1 MRNLEKVNNVVLK
14 GDMEEA
20 NYKPQMLTEYAQNP
34 FIEAL
39 PPIFSEDD
47 VLNRFMVTPRISE
60 QDKKSEANIRYH
72 VLKRVKNF
80 IQPLP
85 IHFEVERRL
94 STLIRRGYLARN
106 PIDKSFLERI
116 RLLHQLREDEEQS
129 HKYIDERLNHIRST
143 ADSLSIIGISG
154 IGKTTSIERLLL
166 MYPQVI
172 KHEVYEQQPF
182 NKTQIVWL
190 KIDCP
195 YDGSLSTL
203 CKSFFK
209 AIDDLLGT
217 RYLEKFGYLN
227 RVTSTML
234 LHMTSL
240 ASMYGIGV
248 LVIDEIQHL
257 LHAKNDQE
265 EMLNFFVT
273 LSNTVGIPTVLI
285 GTSKAQQLFKG
296 NFRQARRAA
305 SDGAIIWDRM
315 AKDSEEWVFFLETLW
330 ELQCLKTHS
339 ELTEDVKKTFYEE
352 CQGITSVAVNLF
364 ILTQERALF
373 DENNENEIITSKLLK
388 QTAKKDMKIIQP
400 MLNAIRN
407 NDFAAMYRYEDIMI
421 NLDELMINHK
431 RNIQYVGKVKAAMN
445 ERQNTL
451 AYKKQEK
458 IESLSV
464 EVAAIG
470 IFDSLS
476 SNEVLNATKKI
487 VEDAP
492 INTDENVLKAQL
504 IPNLIELNEKAKEK
518 KKQRDTS
525 NRILLLPD
533 LREQALKQKKHPY
546 DLLLRQGYIK
556 QPIIELTNLTNIM
569 EDKI

>member
-1 MRNLEKVNNVVLK
+1 MNSLEKMNNIVLK

-20 NYKPQMLTEYAQNP
+20 NYKLQHLTEYASNP

-47 VLNRFMVTPRISE
+47 VLERFMVTPRISE
-60 QDKKSEANIRYH
+60 QDKQSETNIRYH

-106 PIDKSFLERI
+106 PLDKSFLERI
-116 RLLHQLREDEEQS
+116 RALHHLREDEEQA

-154 IGKTTSIERLLL
+154 IGKTTAIERLLL

-172 KHEVYEQQPF
+172 KHQVYEDEPF

-203 CKSFFK
+203 CKRFFK

-315 AKDSEEWVFFLETLW
+315 DEHSEEWEFFLETLW
-330 ELQCLKTHS
+330 ELQCLKTRI
-339 ELTEDVKKTFYEE
+339 ELTEDVRKTFYEE

-364 ILTQERALF
+364 ILAQERALF
-373 DENNENEIITSKLLK
+373 DENNENEIITSKVLK

-407 NDFAAMYRYEDIMI
+407 NDFAAMYKYEDIMI
-421 NLDELMINHK
+421 NLDELMMNHK
-431 RNIQYVGKVKAAMN
+431 RNVQYEGKVKAAMK

-451 AYKKQEK
+451 EYKRLDL
-458 IESLSV
+458 IESLTLEIS
-464 EVAAIG
+464 AIG
-470 IFDSLS
+470 IFDNLTIEKIRKTVNKHVSQTPASIEESKIKSEIIAALIQMNS
-476 SNEVLNATKKI
+476 EV
-487 VEDAP
+487 
-492 INTDENVLKAQL
+492 INKPAVVSVN
-504 IPNLIELNEKAKEK
+504 
-518 KKQRDTS
+518 
-525 NRILLLPD
+525 LLPLLK
-533 LREQALKQKKHPY
+533 LREKSLKDKNHVYFALLKE
-546 DLLLRQGYIK
+546 GYIK
-556 QPIIELTNLTNIM
+556 NPQEEFLY
-569 EDKI
+569 

>member
-1 MRNLEKVNNVVLK
+1 MRNLEKINDLVLK
-14 GDMEEA
+14 GDFEEA
-20 NYKPQMLTEYAQNP
+20 VYKEQSLSEYGNNP

-47 VLNRFMVTPRISE
+47 VLERFMVTPRITE
-60 QDKKSEANIRYH
+60 QDKQSEMNIRYH
-72 VLKRVKNF
+72 VLKRIKNF

-106 PIDKSFLERI
+106 PLDKTFLERI
-116 RLLHQLREDEEQS
+116 RVLHQLREDEDEA
-129 HKYIDERLNHIRST
+129 HKYIDERLNYIRST

-154 IGKTTSIERLLL
+154 IGKTTAIERLLL

-172 KHEVYEQQPF
+172 KHEVYKEQPF
-182 NKTQIVWL
+182 NRTQVVWL

-240 ASMYGIGV
+240 ASMYGIGI

-257 LHAKNDQE
+257 LHSKNDQE

-305 SDGAIIWDRM
+305 SDGSIIWDRM
-315 AKDSEEWVFFLETLW
+315 AEHNEEWEFFLETLW
-330 ELQCLKTHS
+330 EFQCLKTRS
-339 ELTEDVKKTFYEE
+339 ELTAVIKKTFYEE

-364 ILTQERALF
+364 ILAQERALF
-373 DENNENEIITSKLLK
+373 DEANEDERITPRVIKK
-388 QTAKKDMKIIQP
+388 TAREDMKLIQP
-400 MLNAIRN
+400 MLNALRK
-407 NDFAAMYRYEDIMI
+407 NDLKAMYKYEDIMI

-431 RNIQYVGKVKAAMN
+431 KNTEFEGRIKEAMK
-445 ERQNTL
+445 ERKNTL
-451 AYKKQEK
+451 EYKRKEL

-464 EVAAIG
+464 EVTALG
-470 IFDSLS
+470 IFDALDRTAIRKLVTKIVDRNPIDVNHNTLKLEIVQLAIDTNQHEKQRMASRRNQIENILPLLVIKKEADS
-476 SNEVLNATKKI
+476 KKI
-487 VEDAP
+487 
-492 INTDENVLKAQL
+492 
-504 IPNLIELNEKAKEK
+504 
-518 KKQRDTS
+518 
-525 NRILLLPD
+525 
-533 LREQALKQKKHPY
+533 HPY
-546 DLLLRQGYIK
+546 
-556 QPIIELTNLTNIM
+556 ELFKSHIYLKNPLS
-569 EDKI
+569 EFYQ

>member
-1 MRNLEKVNNVVLK
+1 MRNLGKTNDMVVLK
-14 GDMEEA
+14 GDFEKGV
-20 NYKPQMLTEYAQNP
+20 YKEQLLSEYTNNP

-39 PPIFSEDD
+39 PPIFNEDD
-47 VLNRFMVTPRISE
+47 VLERFMVTPRISD
-60 QDKKSEANIRYH
+60 QDKLSETNIRYH

-106 PIDKSFLERI
+106 PLDRTFLERV
-116 RLLHQLREDEEQS
+116 RVLHELREEEETA
-129 HKYIDERLNHIRST
+129 HKYIDERLNYIRST

-154 IGKTTSIERLLL
+154 IGKTTAIERLLL

-172 KHEVYEQQPF
+172 KHEEYKGQPF
-182 NKTQIVWL
+182 NRTQIVWL

-209 AIDDLLGT
+209 AIDDLLET

-257 LHAKNDQE
+257 LHSKNDQE

-285 GTSKAQQLFKG
+285 GTSKAQKLFKG

-305 SDGAIIWDRM
+305 SEAVIWDRM
-315 AKDSEEWVFFLETLW
+315 AEDSEEWEFFLETLW
-330 ELQCLKTHS
+330 ELQCLKTQS
-339 ELTEDVKKTFYEE
+339 KLTEETKKAFYYE

-364 ILTQERALF
+364 ILAQERALF
-373 DENNENEIITSKLLK
+373 DEDNPNGIITPKVLK
-388 QTAKKDMKIIQP
+388 KTAKDDMQMIQP
-400 MLNAIRN
+400 MMTAIQKN
-407 NDFAAMYRYEDIMI
+407 NLAEMTKYEDIMI
-421 NLDELMINHK
+421 NLDEIMLNHK
-431 RNIQYVGKVKAAMN
+431 RNTEVTGRIQEAFR
-445 ERQNTL
+445 ERQNTIQ
-451 AYKKQEK
+451 YKRQDT
-458 IESLSV
+458 IETLSV
-464 EVAAIG
+464 EVAALG
-470 IFDSLS
+470 IFDSLKDNDIKKLVQKIVGENPLDIDFHQLKS
-476 SNEVLNATKKI
+476 DVIQQAIALNQQKKEQKDKPKVKNAEVLPLLTLRKRALDKKQHPH
-487 VEDAP
+487 EL
-492 INTDENVLKAQL
+492 LKA
-504 IPNLIELNEKAKEK
+504 N
-518 KKQRDTS
+518 
-525 NRILLLPD
+525 
-533 LREQALKQKKHPY
+533 
-546 DLLLRQGYIK
+546 GYIK
-556 QPIIELTNLTNIM
+556 NPLKEFY
-569 EDKI
+569 

>member
-1 MRNLEKVNNVVLK
+1 MRSLEKTNNLVLK
-14 GDMEEA
+14 GDFEEA
-20 NYKPQMLTEYAQNP
+20 NYKEQALSEYDDNP

-39 PPIFSEDD
+39 PPIFDEDD
-47 VLNRFMVTPRISE
+47 VLERFMVTPRITN
-60 QDKKSEANIRYH
+60 QDKQSETNIRYH

-106 PIDKSFLERI
+106 PLDKTFLERI
-116 RLLHQLREDEEQS
+116 RVLHQLREDEEEA
-129 HKYIDERLNHIRST
+129 HKYIDERLNYIRST

-154 IGKTTSIERLLL
+154 IGKTTAIERLLL

-172 KHEVYEQQPF
+172 KHETYKGQPF
-182 NKTQIVWL
+182 NRTQIVWL

-195 YDGSLSTL
+195 YDGSLSTM
-203 CKSFFK
+203 CKGFFK

-217 RYLEKFGYLN
+217 RYLEKYGYLN

-257 LHAKNDQE
+257 LHSKNDQE

-315 AKDSEEWVFFLETLW
+315 AEDSEEWEFFLETLW
-330 ELQCLKTHS
+330 ELQCLKTFS
-339 ELTEDVKKTFYEE
+339 ELTGEIKKTFYEE

-364 ILTQERALF
+364 ILAQERALF
-373 DENNENEIITSKLLK
+373 DESNENEIITSRVLK
-388 QTAKKDMKIIQP
+388 KTAKEDMKIIQP
-400 MLNAIRN
+400 MLNAIRKN
-407 NDFAAMYRYEDIMI
+407 NLKAMYKYEDIMI
-421 NLDELMINHK
+421 NLDDLMIHHK
-431 RNIQYVGKVKAAMN
+431 KNTEYDGKIKEAMK

-451 AYKKQEK
+451 QYKRQNR

-464 EVAAIG
+464 EIAAFG
-470 IFDSLS
+470 AFDTLDA
-476 SNEVLNATKKI
+476 NNIRKLVTRVVEERPIDADYNALKLEVLQRAM
-487 VEDAP
+487 D
-492 INTDENVLKAQL
+492 
-504 IPNLIELNEKAKEK
+504 LNQRL
-518 KKQRDTS
+518 KKQKATIKVNKRE
-525 NRILLLPD
+525 LLP
-533 LREQALKQKKHPY
+533 LLVISNKALENKKHPY
-546 DLLLRQGYIK
+546 ELLTKNKFIK
-556 QPIIELTNLTNIM
+556 QPLREFY
-569 EDKI
+569 

>member
-1 MRNLEKVNNVVLK
+1 MRNLEKTNNVVLK
-14 GDMEEA
+14 GEYEEA
-20 NYKPQMLTEYAQNP
+20 IYKPQFLAEYENNP

-39 PPIFSEDD
+39 PPIFSIDD
-47 VLNRFMVTPRISE
+47 VLDRFTLTPRISN
-60 QDKKSEANIRYH
+60 QDKQSEANIRYH

-85 IHFEVERRL
+85 IHLEVERRL

-106 PIDKSFLERI
+106 PLDKTFFERI
-116 RLLHQLREDEEQS
+116 RVLHELREDEEQA
-129 HKYIDERLNHIRST
+129 HKYIDERLNYIRST

-154 IGKTTSIERLLL
+154 IGKTTAIERLLL

-172 KHEVYEQQPF
+172 KHEVYKDKPF
-182 NKTQIVWL
+182 NRTQIVWL

-315 AKDSEEWVFFLETLW
+315 DEDSEEWVFFLETLW
-330 ELQCLKTHS
+330 RLQCLKTRS
-339 ELTEDVKKTFYEE
+339 ELTEEVKKTFYEE

-364 ILTQERALF
+364 ILAQERVLF
-373 DENNENEIITSKLLK
+373 DEENEEEKLTSKVIK
-388 QTAKKDMKIIQP
+388 KTAKEDMKIIQP
-400 MLNAIRN
+400 MLKAIRN
-407 NDFAAMYRYEDIMI
+407 NDFAAMYKYEDIMI
-421 NLDELMINHK
+421 NLDELMQNHK
-431 RNIQYVGKVKAAMN
+431 QNTAYEGRVKAAMK

-451 AYKKQEK
+451 EYKRQEM
-458 IESLSV
+458 IESLSI
-464 EVAAIG
+464 EIASIG
-470 IFDSLS
+470 IFERVSVKVLRSLVERVVDNHSIDSDYNSLKLLIIQKAMD
-476 SNEVLNATKKI
+476 LNNKNKES
-487 VEDAP
+487 VQGS
-492 INTDENVLKAQL
+492 KQ
-504 IPNLIELNEKAKEK
+504 NLANFSLLNLHEKALKSKQQPYEHF
-518 KKQRDTS
+518 KKQ
-525 NRILLLPD
+525 
-533 LREQALKQKKHPY
+533 
-546 DLLLRQGYIK
+546 GFIK
-556 QPIIELTNLTNIM
+556 NVVDEFY
-569 EDKI
+569 

>member
-1 MRNLEKVNNVVLK
+1 MSNLEKMNNVVLK
-14 GDMEEA
+14 GDVEEA

-34 FIEAL
+34 FIEVL

-47 VLNRFMVTPRISE
+47 VLDRFMVTPRISE
-60 QDKKSEANIRYH
+60 QDKQSETNIRYH

-106 PIDKSFLERI
+106 PLDKSFFERI
-116 RLLHQLREDEEQS
+116 RVLHQLREDEEQA

-154 IGKTTSIERLLL
+154 IGKTTAIERLLL

-217 RYLEKFGYLN
+217 RYLDKFGYLN

-315 AKDSEEWVFFLETLW
+315 TEDSEEWAFFLETLW
-330 ELQCLKTHS
+330 ELQCLKTRS

-364 ILTQERALF
+364 ILAQERVLF
-373 DENNENEIITSKLLK
+373 DEGNRDEIITSKVLK
-388 QTAKKDMKIIQP
+388 QTANRDMKIIQP

-407 NDFAAMYRYEDIMI
+407 NDFAAMYKYEDIMI
-421 NLDELMINHK
+421 NLDELMMNHK
-431 RNIQYVGKVKAAMN
+431 RDTQYEGKVKAAMK

-451 AYKKQEK
+451 AYKQQEM
-458 IESLSV
+458 IESLSM

-476 SNEVLNATKKI
+476 SNEILKATEKI
-487 VEDAP
+487 VKTAT
-492 INTDENVLKAQL
+492 INMNESTLKVQL
-504 IPNLIELNEKAKEK
+504 ISFLIEMNDKKKEK
-518 KKQRDTS
+518 KICISTNK
-525 NRILLLPD
+525 ILPLLD
-533 LREQALKQKKHPY
+533 LRNQAIKRNNHPY
-546 DLLLRQGYIK
+546 DLLIKNKYIK
-556 QPIIELTNLTNIM
+556 QAMGELF
-569 EDKI
+569 

>member
-1 MRNLEKVNNVVLK
+1 MSNLEKTTNLVLK
-14 GDMEEA
+14 GDFEEA
-20 NYKPQMLTEYAQNP
+20 EYKEQALSEYSNNP
-34 FIEAL
+34 FVEAL
-39 PPIFSEDD
+39 PPIFDEDD
-47 VLNRFMVTPRISE
+47 VLERFMVTPRITA
-60 QDKKSEANIRYH
+60 QDKQSARNIRYH
-72 VLKRVKNF
+72 VLKRIKNF

-94 STLIRRGYLARN
+94 STLIRRGYLGRN
-106 PIDKSFLERI
+106 PLDKSFLERL
-116 RLLHQLREDEEQS
+116 RVLHQLREDEEEA
-129 HKYIDERLNHIRST
+129 HKYIDDRLNYIRST

-154 IGKTTSIERLLL
+154 IGKTTAIERLLL

-172 KHEVYEQQPF
+172 KHDIYKGEPF
-182 NKTQIVWL
+182 NRTQIVWL

-257 LHAKNDQE
+257 LNSKNDQE

-305 SDGAIIWDRM
+305 SDGSIIWDRM
-315 AKDSEEWVFFLETLW
+315 AENSEEWEFFLETLW
-330 ELQCLKTHS
+330 ELQCLRVHS
-339 ELTEDVKKTFYEE
+339 ELTEEVKNIFYGE

-364 ILTQERALF
+364 ILAQERALF
-373 DENNENEIITSKLLK
+373 DETNEDEKITPRVLK
-388 QTAKKDMKIIQP
+388 KTAKEDMKIIQP
-400 MLNAIRN
+400 MLNAIRK
-407 NDFAAMYRYEDIMI
+407 NDLRAMYKYEDIMI
-421 NLDELMINHK
+421 NLDELMQNHK
-431 RNIQYVGKVKAAMN
+431 QNTEYEGRIKAAMK

-451 AYKKQEK
+451 EYKRQEM

-464 EVAAIG
+464 EVTAIG
-470 IFDSLS
+470 IFEALS
-476 SNEVLNATKKI
+476 SREIRKVVEKI
-487 VEDAP
+487 VKGSAIDVDY
-492 INTDENVLKAQL
+492 NGLKLQV
-504 IPNLIELNEKAKEK
+504 IHELMALNQKAKERK
-518 KKQRDTS
+518 EKLAPST
-525 NRILLLPD
+525 NLLPLLE
-533 LREQALKQKKHPY
+533 LRERALKQKKHSY
-546 DLLLRQGYIK
+546 ELLLAQGYIK
-556 QPIIELTNLTNIM
+556 NTLHEFY
-569 EDKI
+569 

>member
-1 MRNLEKVNNVVLK
+1 MRNLGKTNDMVVLK
-14 GDMEEA
+14 GDFEKGV
-20 NYKPQMLTEYAQNP
+20 YKEQLLSEYTNNP

-39 PPIFSEDD
+39 PPIFNEDD
-47 VLNRFMVTPRISE
+47 VLERFMVTPRISD
-60 QDKKSEANIRYH
+60 QDKLSETNIRYH

-106 PIDKSFLERI
+106 PLDRTFLERV
-116 RLLHQLREDEEQS
+116 RVLHELREEEETA
-129 HKYIDERLNHIRST
+129 HKYIDERLNYIRST

-154 IGKTTSIERLLL
+154 IGKTTAIERLLL

-172 KHEVYEQQPF
+172 KHEEYKGQPF
-182 NKTQIVWL
+182 NRTQIVWL

-209 AIDDLLGT
+209 AIDDLLET

-257 LHAKNDQE
+257 LHSKNDQE

-285 GTSKAQQLFKG
+285 GTSKAQKLFKG

-305 SDGAIIWDRM
+305 SEAVIWDRM
-315 AKDSEEWVFFLETLW
+315 AEDSEEWEFFLETLW
-330 ELQCLKTHS
+330 ELQCLKTQSKH
-339 ELTEDVKKTFYEE
+339 TEETKKAFYYE

-364 ILTQERALF
+364 ILAQERALF
-373 DENNENEIITSKLLK
+373 DEDNPNEIITPKVLK
-388 QTAKKDMKIIQP
+388 KTAKDDMQMIQP
-400 MLNAIRN
+400 MMTAIQKN
-407 NDFAAMYRYEDIMI
+407 NLAEMTKYEDIMI
-421 NLDELMINHK
+421 NLDEIMLNHK
-431 RNIQYVGKVKAAMN
+431 RNTEVTGRIQEAFR
-445 ERQNTL
+445 ERQNTIQ
-451 AYKKQEK
+451 YKRQDT
-458 IESLSV
+458 IETLSV
-464 EVAAIG
+464 EVAALG
-470 IFDSLS
+470 IFDSLKDNDIKKLVQKIVGENPLDIDFHQLKS
-476 SNEVLNATKKI
+476 DVIQQEIALNQQKKEQKDKPKVKNAEVLPLLTLRKRALDKKQHPH
-487 VEDAP
+487 EL
-492 INTDENVLKAQL
+492 LKA
-504 IPNLIELNEKAKEK
+504 N
-518 KKQRDTS
+518 
-525 NRILLLPD
+525 
-533 LREQALKQKKHPY
+533 
-546 DLLLRQGYIK
+546 GYIK
-556 QPIIELTNLTNIM
+556 NPLKEFY
-569 EDKI
+569 

>member
-1 MRNLEKVNNVVLK
+1 MRNLEKINNLVLK
-14 GDMEEA
+14 GDFEEA
-20 NYKPQMLTEYAQNP
+20 NYKEQALYEYSNNP
-34 FIEAL
+34 FTEAL
-39 PPIFSEDD
+39 PPIFSEDE
-47 VLNRFMVTPRISE
+47 VLDRFKVTPRITE
-60 QDKKSEANIRYH
+60 QDKQSETNIRYH
-72 VLKRVKNF
+72 VLKRIKNF

-106 PIDKSFLERI
+106 PLDKSFLERI
-116 RLLHQLREDEEQS
+116 RVLHQLREDEQEA
-129 HKYIDERLNHIRST
+129 HKYIDERLNYIRST

-154 IGKTTSIERLLL
+154 IGKTTAIERLLL

-172 KHEVYEQQPF
+172 KHELYKGQPF
-182 NKTQIVWL
+182 NRTQIVWL

-257 LHAKNDQE
+257 LNSKNDQE

-285 GTSKAQQLFKG
+285 GTSKAQQLFRG

-305 SDGAIIWDRM
+305 SDGSIIWDRM
-315 AKDSEEWVFFLETLW
+315 AEDSEEWEFFLETLW
-330 ELQCLKTHS
+330 EFQCLKTHS
-339 ELTEDVKKTFYEE
+339 ELTVDVKKTFYEE

-364 ILTQERALF
+364 ILAQERTLF
-373 DENNENEIITSKLLK
+373 DEANEEEKL
-388 QTAKKDMKIIQP
+388 TARVIKKTASEDMKIIQP
-400 MLNAIRN
+400 MLNALRK
-407 NDFAAMYRYEDIMI
+407 NDLKAMYKYEDIMI
-421 NLDELMINHK
+421 NLDELMVNHK
-431 RNIQYVGKVKAAMN
+431 KNTEYEGRIKEAMKERKSTLQYK
-445 ERQNTL
+445 RQDT
-451 AYKKQEK
+451 
-458 IESLSV
+458 IENLSV
-464 EVAAIG
+464 DVTSIG
-470 IFDSLS
+470 IFDALS
-476 SNEVLNATKKI
+476 SQEIHKRVEKI
-487 VEDAP
+487 VEESVID
-492 INTDENVLKAQL
+492 TDYNLLKSQAIKEL
-504 IPNLIELNEKAKEK
+504 MELNQKAKERK
-518 KKQRDTS
+518 EKPVPSTK
-525 NRILLLPD
+525 ILPLLEI
-533 LREQALKQKKHPY
+533 RSRALKQKKHSY
-546 DLLLRQGYIK
+546 ELLLSEGYIK
-556 QPIIELTNLTNIM
+556 NTLQEFF
-569 EDKI
+569 

>member
-1 MRNLEKVNNVVLK
+1 MVVLK
-14 GDMEEA
+14 GDFEKA
-20 NYKPQMLTEYAQNP
+20 VYKEQFLNEYTNNP

-39 PPIFSEDD
+39 PPIFNEDD
-47 VLNRFMVTPRISE
+47 VLERFMVTPRISE
-60 QDKKSEANIRYH
+60 QDKLSETNIRYH
-72 VLKRVKNF
+72 VLKRVRNF

-106 PIDKSFLERI
+106 PLDRTFLERV
-116 RLLHQLREDEEQS
+116 RVLHELREEEETA
-129 HKYIDERLNHIRST
+129 HKYIDERLNYIRST

-154 IGKTTSIERLLL
+154 IGKTTAIERLLL

-172 KHEVYEQQPF
+172 KHEEYKGQPF
-182 NKTQIVWL
+182 NRTQIVWL

-217 RYLEKFGYLN
+217 RYLEKYGYLN

-257 LHAKNDQE
+257 LHSKNEQE

-285 GTSKAQQLFKG
+285 GTSKAQKLFKG

-315 AKDSEEWVFFLETLW
+315 DENSEEWEFFLETLW

-339 ELTEDVKKTFYEE
+339 ELTEETKKAFYYE
-352 CQGITSVAVNLF
+352 CQGITAVAVNLF
-364 ILTQERALF
+364 ILAQERVLF
-373 DENNENEIITSKLLK
+373 DEDNPAEIITPQVLK
-388 QTAKKDMKIIQP
+388 KTAREDMQTIQP
-400 MLNAIRN
+400 MMTAIRTN
-407 NDFAAMYRYEDIMI
+407 NFADMMKYEDIMI
-421 NLDELMINHK
+421 NLDEVMLNHK
-431 RNIQYVGKVKAAMN
+431 RNTEMTGRIQEAFK
-445 ERQNTL
+445 ERQNTIE
-451 AYKKQEK
+451 YKRQDM
-458 IESLSV
+458 IGNLSV
-464 EVAAIG
+464 EVAALG
-470 IFDSLS
+470 IFDSLKE
-476 SNEVLNATKKI
+476 NDIKKLAQNI
-487 VEDAP
+487 VEGNPLDTEFNQLKSDVIQQAIALNQQRKEQKSKP
-492 INTDENVLKAQL
+492 KPQNTDVLPLLALRKKALEKKQHPYELLKA
-504 IPNLIELNEKAKEK
+504 
-518 KKQRDTS
+518 S
-525 NRILLLPD
+525 
-533 LREQALKQKKHPY
+533 
-546 DLLLRQGYIK
+546 GYIK
-556 QPIIELTNLTNIM
+556 NPLE
-569 EDKI
+569 EFY

>member
-1 MRNLEKVNNVVLK
+1 MRSLEKTNNLVLK
-14 GDMEEA
+14 GDFEEA
-20 NYKPQMLTEYAQNP
+20 NYKAQVLSEYDNNP

-39 PPIFSEDD
+39 PPIFDEDD
-47 VLNRFMVTPRISE
+47 VLERFMVTPRITE
-60 QDKKSEANIRYH
+60 QDKQSETNIRYH

-106 PIDKSFLERI
+106 PLDKTFLERI
-116 RLLHQLREDEEQS
+116 RVLHQLREDEEEA
-129 HKYIDERLNHIRST
+129 HKYIDERLNYIRST

-154 IGKTTSIERLLL
+154 IGKTTAIERLLL

-172 KHEVYEQQPF
+172 KHEAYKGQAF
-182 NKTQIVWL
+182 NRTQIVWL

-195 YDGSLSTL
+195 YDGSLSTM
-203 CKSFFK
+203 CKGFFK

-217 RYLEKFGYLN
+217 RYLEKYGYLN

-257 LHAKNDQE
+257 LHSKNDQE

-315 AKDSEEWVFFLETLW
+315 AEDSEEWEFFLETLW
-330 ELQCLKTHS
+330 ELQCLKTRS
-339 ELTEDVKKTFYEE
+339 ELTKEIKQVFYEE

-364 ILTQERALF
+364 ILAQERALF
-373 DENNENEIITSKLLK
+373 DEVNEDEVITSRVLRK
-388 QTAKKDMKIIQP
+388 TAKEDMKIIQP
-400 MLNAIRN
+400 MLKAIRK
-407 NDFAAMYRYEDIMI
+407 NDLKAMYKYEDIMI
-421 NLDELMINHK
+421 NLDDLMINHK
-431 RNIQYVGKVKAAMN
+431 QNTEYEGKIKAAMK

-451 AYKKQEK
+451 QYKRQDT

-464 EVAAIG
+464 EVASLG
-470 IFDSLS
+470 IFDALNVTDIRKLITKVVENKPIDSDYNTLKLES
-476 SNEVLNATKKI
+476 IQQVMVLNETKKEQKSKKSI
-487 VEDAP
+487 R
-492 INTDENVLKAQL
+492 NVK
-504 IPNLIELNEKAKEK
+504 
-518 KKQRDTS
+518 
-525 NRILLLPD
+525 LLP
-533 LREQALKQKKHPY
+533 LLKSREQAVQKKKHAY
-546 DLLLRQGYIK
+546 ELLKVNGYVK
-556 QPIIELTNLTNIM
+556 NPLE
-569 EDKI
+569 EFY

>member
-1 MRNLEKVNNVVLK
+1 MEKTNNLVLK
-14 GDMEEA
+14 GDFEEA
-20 NYKPQMLTEYAQNP
+20 NYKEQALSEYDNNP
-34 FIEAL
+34 FIKAL
-39 PPIFSEDD
+39 PPIFDEDD
-47 VLNRFMVTPRISE
+47 VLERFMVTPRITE
-60 QDKKSEANIRYH
+60 QDKLSETNIRYH

-106 PIDKSFLERI
+106 PLDKTFLERI
-116 RLLHQLREDEEQS
+116 RVLHQLREDEEEA
-129 HKYIDERLNHIRST
+129 HKYIDERLNYICST

-154 IGKTTSIERLLL
+154 IGKTTAIERLLL

-172 KHEVYEQQPF
+172 KHETYKGQPF
-182 NKTQIVWL
+182 NRTQIVWL

-195 YDGSLSTL
+195 YDGSLSTM
-203 CKSFFK
+203 CKGFFK

-217 RYLEKFGYLN
+217 RYLEKYGYLN

-257 LHAKNDQE
+257 LHSKNDQE

-285 GTSKAQQLFKG
+285 GTSKSQQLFKG

-305 SDGAIIWDRM
+305 SEGAIIWDRM
-315 AKDSEEWVFFLETLW
+315 VEDSEEWEFFLETLW
-330 ELQCLKTHS
+330 ELQCLKTSS
-339 ELTEDVKKTFYEE
+339 ELTEEIKKTFYEE

-364 ILTQERALF
+364 ILAQERALF
-373 DENNENEIITSKLLK
+373 DESNEDETITSRVLK
-388 QTAKKDMKIIQP
+388 KTAKEDMKIIQP
-400 MLNAIRN
+400 MLNAIRK
-407 NDFAAMYRYEDIMI
+407 NDLKAMYKYEDIMI
-421 NLDELMINHK
+421 NLDELMVNHK
-431 RNIQYVGKVKAAMN
+431 QNTEYEGKIKEAMK

-451 AYKKQEK
+451 QYKRQDT

-464 EVAAIG
+464 EVASLG
-470 IFDSLS
+470 IFDA
-476 SNEVLNATKKI
+476 LNATDIKKLVTKI
-487 VEDAP
+487 IENSPIDVEYNILKFEAVQEAMDRQKKL
-492 INTDENVLKAQL
+492 TKGLKNVNKIELL
-504 IPNLIELNEKAKEK
+504 PLIELRRKAIQSNE
-518 KKQRDTS
+518 
-525 NRILLLPD
+525 
-533 LREQALKQKKHPY
+533 HPY
-546 DLLLRQGYIK
+546 NFLKSKGFIK
-556 QPIIELTNLTNIM
+556 QVLQEFF
-569 EDKI
+569 

>member
-1 MRNLEKVNNVVLK
+1 MRSLEKTNNLVLK
-14 GDMEEA
+14 GDFEEA
-20 NYKPQMLTEYAQNP
+20 NYKAQVLSEYDNNP

-39 PPIFSEDD
+39 PPIFDEDD
-47 VLNRFMVTPRISE
+47 VLERFMVTPRITE
-60 QDKKSEANIRYH
+60 QDKQSETNIRYH

-106 PIDKSFLERI
+106 PLDKTFLERI
-116 RLLHQLREDEEQS
+116 RVLHQLREDEEEA
-129 HKYIDERLNHIRST
+129 HKYIDERLNYIRST

-154 IGKTTSIERLLL
+154 IGKTTAIERLLL

-172 KHEVYEQQPF
+172 KHEAYKGEPF
-182 NKTQIVWL
+182 NRTQIVWL

-195 YDGSLSTL
+195 YDGSLSTM
-203 CKSFFK
+203 CKGFFK

-217 RYLEKFGYLN
+217 RYLEKYGYLN

-257 LHAKNDQE
+257 LHSKNDQE

-315 AKDSEEWVFFLETLW
+315 AEDSEELEFFLETLW
-330 ELQCLKTHS
+330 ELQCLKTRS
-339 ELTEDVKKTFYEE
+339 ELTGEIKKTFYEE

-364 ILTQERALF
+364 ILAQERALF
-373 DENNENEIITSKLLK
+373 DESNEDETISSRVLK
-388 QTAKKDMKIIQP
+388 KTAKEDMKIIQP
-400 MLNAIRN
+400 MLNAIRK
-407 NDFAAMYRYEDIMI
+407 NDLKAMYKYEDIMI

-431 RNIQYVGKVKAAMN
+431 QNTEYEGKIKAAMK

-451 AYKKQEK
+451 QYKRQDT

-464 EVAAIG
+464 EFASLG
-470 IFDSLS
+470 IFDALDANDIRKLITKVVENKPIDSDYNTLKLES
-476 SNEVLNATKKI
+476 IQQVL
-487 VEDAP
+487 V
-492 INTDENVLKAQL
+492 
-504 IPNLIELNEKAKEK
+504 LNEKKKEQK
-518 KKQRDTS
+518 SKNSIK
-525 NRILLLPD
+525 NVNLLP
-533 LREQALKQKKHPY
+533 LLKSREQALLKKKHSY
-546 DLLLRQGYIK
+546 ELLKVNGYVK
-556 QPIIELTNLTNIM
+556 NPLE
-569 EDKI
+569 EFY

>member
-1 MRNLEKVNNVVLK
+1 MSSLEKMTNVVLK
-14 GDMEEA
+14 GNFEEA
-20 NYKPQMLTEYAQNP
+20 EYKEQMLSEYSRNP

-39 PPIFSEDD
+39 PPIFDEDD
-47 VLNRFMVTPRISE
+47 VLERFMVTPRITN
-60 QDKKSEANIRYH
+60 QDKQSATNIRYH
-72 VLKRVKNF
+72 VLKRIKNF

-106 PIDKSFLERI
+106 PLDKTFLERI
-116 RLLHQLREDEEQS
+116 RVLHQLREDEEDA
-129 HKYIDERLNHIRST
+129 HKYIDERLNYIRST

-154 IGKTTSIERLLL
+154 IGKTTAIERLLL

-172 KHEVYEQQPF
+172 KHEQYEGEPF
-182 NKTQIVWL
+182 NRTQIVWL

-273 LSNTVGIPTVLI
+273 LSNTVGVPTVLI

-305 SDGAIIWDRM
+305 SDGSIIWDRM
-315 AKDSEEWVFFLETLW
+315 DENSEEWDFFLETLW

-339 ELTEDVKKTFYEE
+339 ELTEDVRKTFYDE

-364 ILTQERALF
+364 ILAQERALY
-373 DENNENEIITSKLLK
+373 DEANEDEQLTPRVLK
-388 QTAKKDMKIIQP
+388 KTAKNDMKIIQP
-400 MLNAIRN
+400 MLNAIRK
-407 NDFAAMYRYEDIMI
+407 NDLRAMYKYEDIMI
-421 NLDELMINHK
+421 NLDELMQNHK
-431 RNIQYVGKVKAAMN
+431 QSTEYEGRIKEAMK
-445 ERQNTL
+445 ERKNTL
-451 AYKKQEK
+451 TYKRQEL
-458 IESLSV
+458 IESLGE

-470 IFDSLS
+470 IFDALTS
-476 SNEVLNATKKI
+476 SEIIKVTKQI
-487 VEDAP
+487 VENMP
-492 INTDENVLKAQL
+492 IETDYNVLKAQL
-504 IPNLIELNEKAKEK
+504 IPQLIELNQKAKEK
-518 KKQRDTS
+518 KQRIVTS
-525 NRILLLPD
+525 NKVLPLLD
-533 LREQALKQKKHPY
+533 ARERALKQKKHPY
-546 DLLLRQGYIK
+546 EVLIKDNYIK
-556 QPIIELTNLTNIM
+556 NPVKEFY
-569 EDKI
+569 

>member
-1 MRNLEKVNNVVLK
+1 MKSLEKTNNLVLK
-14 GDMEEA
+14 GDFEEA
-20 NYKPQMLTEYAQNP
+20 NYKEQVLSEYDNNP

-39 PPIFSEDD
+39 PPIFDEDD
-47 VLNRFMVTPRISE
+47 VLERFMVTPRITE
-60 QDKKSEANIRYH
+60 QDKQSETNIRYH

-106 PIDKSFLERI
+106 PLDKTFLERI
-116 RLLHQLREDEEQS
+116 RVLHQLREDEEEA
-129 HKYIDERLNHIRST
+129 HKYIDERLNYIRST

-154 IGKTTSIERLLL
+154 IGKTTAIERLLL

-172 KHEVYEQQPF
+172 KHEAYKIQPF
-182 NKTQIVWL
+182 NRTQIVWL

-195 YDGSLSTL
+195 YDGSLSTM
-203 CKSFFK
+203 CKGFFK

-217 RYLEKFGYLN
+217 RYLEKYGYLN

-257 LHAKNDQE
+257 LHSKNDQE

-315 AKDSEEWVFFLETLW
+315 AEDSEEWEFFLETLW
-330 ELQCLKTHS
+330 ELQCLKTRS
-339 ELTEDVKKTFYEE
+339 ELTGEIKKTFYEE

-364 ILTQERALF
+364 ILAQERALF
-373 DENNENEIITSKLLK
+373 DESNEGETITSRVLK
-388 QTAKKDMKIIQP
+388 KTAKEDMKIIQP
-400 MLNAIRN
+400 MLNAIRK
-407 NDFAAMYRYEDIMI
+407 NDLKAMYKYEDIMI

-431 RNIQYVGKVKAAMN
+431 QNTEYEGEIKAAMK

-451 AYKKQEK
+451 QYKRQDM

-464 EVAAIG
+464 EVASLG
-470 IFDSLS
+470 IFDALS
-476 SNEVLNATKKI
+476 ANDIRKLITKI
-487 VEDAP
+487 VENKP
-492 INTDENVLKAQL
+492 IDSDYNTLKLESIQQVLV
-504 IPNLIELNEKAKEK
+504 LNEKKKEQK
-518 KKQRDTS
+518 FKNGIRNVK
-525 NRILLLPD
+525 LLP
-533 LREQALKQKKHPY
+533 LLKSREQAIQKKKHSY
-546 DLLLRQGYIK
+546 ELLEANGYMK
-556 QPIIELTNLTNIM
+556 NPLE
-569 EDKI
+569 EFY

>member
-1 MRNLEKVNNVVLK
+1 MRNLEKMNNVVLK
-14 GDMEEA
+14 GDVEEA
-20 NYKPQMLTEYAQNP
+20 NYKPQQLTEYAQNP

-47 VLNRFMVTPRISE
+47 VLERFMVTPRISE
-60 QDKKSEANIRYH
+60 QDKQSETNIRYH
-72 VLKRVKNF
+72 VLKRIKNF

-106 PIDKSFLERI
+106 PLDKSFLERI
-116 RLLHQLREDEEQS
+116 RALHHLREDEEQA
-129 HKYIDERLNHIRST
+129 HKCIDERLNHIRST

-154 IGKTTSIERLLL
+154 IGKTTAIERLLL

-172 KHEVYEQQPF
+172 KHQVYEEQPF

-315 AKDSEEWVFFLETLW
+315 DEQSEEWEFFLETLW
-330 ELQCLKTHS
+330 ELQCLKTRS
-339 ELTEDVKKTFYEE
+339 PLTEDVKKTFYEE
-352 CQGITSVAVNLF
+352 CQGITSVVVNLF
-364 ILTQERALF
+364 ILAQERALF
-373 DENNENEIITSKLLK
+373 DESNEDEVITSKVLK

-407 NDFAAMYRYEDIMI
+407 NDFAAMYKYEDIMI
-421 NLDELMINHK
+421 NLDELMMNHK
-431 RNIQYVGKVKAAMN
+431 RNTQYEGKVKAAMK

-451 AYKKQEK
+451 VYRQQEM
-458 IESLSV
+458 IESLSM

-470 IFDSLS
+470 IFESLS
-476 SNEVLNATKKI
+476 SNEIIIATQKI
-487 VEDAP
+487 VEQFPSD
-492 INTDENVLKAQL
+492 TDSNSIKSKL
-504 IPNLIELNEKAKEK
+504 IPYLIKVNDQKKEK
-518 KKQRDTS
+518 RELKGNS
-525 NRILLLPD
+525 LLTLPLLD
-533 LREQALKQKKHPY
+533 LRNQALKQNKHPY
-546 DLLLRQGYIK
+546 ELLRENGYV
-556 QPIIELTNLTNIM
+556 
-569 EDKI
+569 KIFM

>member
-1 MRNLEKVNNVVLK
+1 MSSMEKMTNGVLK
-14 GDMEEA
+14 GNFEEA
-20 NYKPQMLTEYAQNP
+20 AYKEQKLSEYSENP

-39 PPIFSEDD
+39 PPILSEDD
-47 VLNRFMVTPRISE
+47 VMDRFVVTPRITN
-60 QDKKSEANIRYH
+60 QDKQSETNIRYH
-72 VLKRVKNF
+72 VLKRIKNF

-106 PIDKSFLERI
+106 PLDKTFLERI
-116 RLLHQLREDEEQS
+116 RVLHQLREDEEEAY
-129 HKYIDERLNHIRST
+129 KYIDERLNYIRST

-154 IGKTTSIERLLL
+154 IGKTTAIERLLL

-172 KHEVYEQQPF
+172 KHEKYEEQPF
-182 NKTQIVWL
+182 NRTQIVWL

-305 SDGAIIWDRM
+305 SEGSIIWDRM
-315 AKDSEEWVFFLETLW
+315 GEDSEEWEFFLETLW
-330 ELQCLKTHS
+330 ELQCLKTYS
-339 ELTEDVKKTFYEE
+339 ELTEDVKKTFYSE

-364 ILTQERALF
+364 ILAQERALY
-373 DENNENEIITSKLLK
+373 DESNEAERLTSSVLK
-388 QTAKKDMKIIQP
+388 KTAKEDMKIIQP
-400 MLNAIRN
+400 MLSAIRK
-407 NDFAAMYRYEDIMI
+407 NDFRAMYKYEDIMI
-421 NLDELMINHK
+421 NLDELMQSHK
-431 RNIQYVGKVKAAMN
+431 QSTEYEGRIKEAMK
-445 ERQNTL
+445 ERKNTL
-451 AYKKQEK
+451 AYKRQDL
-458 IESLSV
+458 IEGLSG

-470 IFDSLS
+470 IFDVLT
-476 SNEVLNATKKI
+476 SNEIIKVTKQI
-487 VEDAP
+487 VENMP
-492 INTDENVLKAQL
+492 IETDYNMLKAQL
-504 IPNLIELNEKAKEK
+504 IPQLIELNQKAKEK
-518 KKQRDTS
+518 KQHIVISDKVLP
-525 NRILLLPD
+525 LLD
-533 LREQALKQKKHPY
+533 ARERALKQKKHPY
-546 DLLLRQGYIK
+546 EVLIKDNYIK
-556 QPIIELTNLTNIM
+556 NPVE
-569 EDKI
+569 EFY

>member
-1 MRNLEKVNNVVLK
+1 MRSLEKTNNLVLK
-14 GDMEEA
+14 GDFEKATYREQA
-20 NYKPQMLTEYAQNP
+20 LSEYSNNP

-39 PPIFSEDD
+39 PCIFDEDN
-47 VLNRFMVTPRISE
+47 VLERFMVTPRITQQEKQSE
-60 QDKKSEANIRYH
+60 TNIRYH

-106 PIDKSFLERI
+106 PLEKTFFERI
-116 RLLHQLREDEEQS
+116 RVLHQLREDEEEA
-129 HKYIDERLNHIRST
+129 HKYIDERLNYIRST

-154 IGKTTSIERLLL
+154 IGKTTAIERLLL

-172 KHEVYEQQPF
+172 KHETYKGQPF
-182 NKTQIVWL
+182 NRTQIVWL

-217 RYLEKFGYLN
+217 RYLEKYGYLN
-227 RVTSTML
+227 RITSTML

-257 LHAKNDQE
+257 LHSKNDQE

-315 AKDSEEWVFFLETLW
+315 AEDSEEWDFFLETLW
-330 ELQCLKTHS
+330 ELQCLKTRS

-364 ILTQERALF
+364 ILAQERALF
-373 DENNENEIITSKLLK
+373 DESNEEERITPHVLK
-388 QTAKKDMKIIQP
+388 KTAKEDMKIIQP
-400 MLNAIRN
+400 MLNAIRK
-407 NDFAAMYRYEDIMI
+407 NDLKAMYKYEDIMI
-421 NLDELMINHK
+421 NLDDLMINHK
-431 RNIQYVGKVKAAMN
+431 QNTEYEGKIKKAMK

-451 AYKKQEK
+451 GYKRQDT
-458 IESLSV
+458 IENLTV
-464 EVAAIG
+464 EVASLG
-470 IFDSLS
+470 IFDNLELS
-476 SNEVLNATKKI
+476 DIKRIIIKI
-487 VEDAP
+487 VENNP
-492 INTDENVLKAQL
+492 IDTDLNVLKTDSIQQAITINQQKKK
-504 IPNLIELNEKAKEK
+504 NKESKMQKGELLPLLTLRTAAIEK
-518 KKQRDTS
+518 KQ
-525 NRILLLPD
+525 
-533 LREQALKQKKHPY
+533 HPY
-546 DLLLRQGYIK
+546 ELLKLKGFIK
-556 QPIIELTNLTNIM
+556 SPLQEFY
-569 EDKI
+569 K

>member
-1 MRNLEKVNNVVLK
+1 MRNLEKTNNVVLK
-14 GDMEEA
+14 GDYEKA
-20 NYKPQMLTEYAQNP
+20 VYKPQLLPEYENNP
-34 FIEAL
+34 FLEAL
-39 PPIFSEDD
+39 PPIFNEDD
-47 VLNRFMVTPRISE
+47 VLDRFMVTPRISKE
-60 QDKKSEANIRYH
+60 DKQKDINIRYH

-94 STLIRRGYLARN
+94 STLMRRGYLARN
-106 PIDKSFLERI
+106 PLDKTFFER
-116 RLLHQLREDEEQS
+116 LKVLHELREDEEQA
-129 HKYIDERLNHIRST
+129 HKYIDDRLNYIRST

-154 IGKTTSIERLLL
+154 IGKTTAIERLLL

-172 KHEVYEQQPF
+172 KHDIYKGQPF
-182 NKTQIVWL
+182 NRTQIVWL

-203 CKSFFK
+203 CKSFLK

-315 AKDSEEWVFFLETLW
+315 DEESEEWEFFLETLW
-330 ELQCLKTHS
+330 KLQCLKTRS
-339 ELTEDVKKTFYEE
+339 ELTEDVKKTFYDE

-364 ILTQERALF
+364 ILAQERVLF
-373 DENNENEIITSKLLK
+373 DEQNEEEILTSKVIK
-388 QTAKKDMKIIQP
+388 KTAKEDMKIIQP
-400 MLNAIRN
+400 MLKAIRN
-407 NDFAAMYRYEDIMI
+407 NDFTAMYKYEDIMI
-421 NLDELMINHK
+421 NLDELMMNHK
-431 RNIQYVGKVKAAMN
+431 KNTQYEGKVQAAMK

-451 AYKKQEK
+451 EYKRKEL
-458 IESLSV
+458 IEALSV
-464 EVAAIG
+464 EAASLG
-470 IFDSLS
+470 IFHSLS
-476 SNEVLNATKKI
+476 STDILKATQKI
-487 VEDAP
+487 VEDTPAD
-492 INTDENVLKAQL
+492 TDEIVLKSKL
-504 IPNLIELNEKAKEK
+504 IPYLIEMNERVKEK
-518 KKQRDTS
+518 KNSIASIDKVLP
-525 NRILLLPD
+525 LLI
-533 LREQALKQKKHPY
+533 LREQALKKKIHPY
-546 DLLLRQGYIK
+546 DLLKSKGYIK
-556 QPIIELTNLTNIM
+556 IEI
-569 EDKI
+569 

>member
-1 MRNLEKVNNVVLK
+1 MSSLEKMTNGVLK
-14 GDMEEA
+14 GNFEEA
-20 NYKPQMLTEYAQNP
+20 EYKEQKLSEYSENP

-47 VLNRFMVTPRISE
+47 VMDRFMVTPRITR
-60 QDKKSEANIRYH
+60 QDKQSATNIRYH
-72 VLKRVKNF
+72 VLKRIKNF

-106 PIDKSFLERI
+106 PLDKTFLERI
-116 RLLHQLREDEEQS
+116 RVLHQLRENEEDA
-129 HKYIDERLNHIRST
+129 HKYIDERLNYIRST

-154 IGKTTSIERLLL
+154 IGKTTAIERLLL

-172 KHEVYEQQPF
+172 KHEKYEEQPF
-182 NKTQIVWL
+182 NRTQIVWL

-305 SDGAIIWDRM
+305 SEGSIIWDRM
-315 AKDSEEWVFFLETLW
+315 GEDSEEWEFFLETLW
-330 ELQCLKTHS
+330 ELQCLKTYS
-339 ELTEDVKKTFYEE
+339 ELTEDVKKTFYSE

-364 ILTQERALF
+364 ILAQERALY
-373 DENNENEIITSKLLK
+373 DESNEEERLNVRVLK
-388 QTAKKDMKIIQP
+388 KTAKEDMKIIQP
-400 MLNAIRN
+400 MLNAIRK
-407 NDFAAMYRYEDIMI
+407 NDFRAMYQYEDIMI
-421 NLDELMINHK
+421 NLDELMQSHK
-431 RNIQYVGKVKAAMN
+431 QNTEYEGRIKEAMK
-445 ERQNTL
+445 ERKKTL
-451 AYKKQEK
+451 AYKRQEL
-458 IESLSV
+458 IEGLSG
-464 EVAAIG
+464 EVGAIG
-470 IFDSLS
+470 IFDSLTVR
-476 SNEVLNATKKI
+476 EIIKVTKKL
-487 VEDAP
+487 VENMP
-492 INTDENVLKAQL
+492 IETDYNVLKAQL
-504 IPNLIELNEKAKEK
+504 IPQLIELNQKVKEK
-518 KKQRDTS
+518 KQPTVTS
-525 NRILLLPD
+525 DKVLLL
-533 LREQALKQKKHPY
+533 LAARERALKQKKHPY
-546 DLLLRQGYIK
+546 EMLVKDNYIK
-556 QPIIELTNLTNIM
+556 NPMREFY
-569 EDKI
+569 

>member
-1 MRNLEKVNNVVLK
+1 MRSLEKTNNLVLK
-14 GDMEEA
+14 GDFGKATYREQA
-20 NYKPQMLTEYAQNP
+20 LSEYSNNP

-39 PPIFSEDD
+39 PCIFDEDN
-47 VLNRFMVTPRISE
+47 VLERFMVTPRITQQEKQSE
-60 QDKKSEANIRYH
+60 TNIRYH

-106 PIDKSFLERI
+106 PLEKTFFERI
-116 RLLHQLREDEEQS
+116 RVLHQLREDEEKA
-129 HKYIDERLNHIRST
+129 HKYIDERLNYIRST

-154 IGKTTSIERLLL
+154 IGKTTAIERLLL

-172 KHEVYEQQPF
+172 KHETYKGQPF
-182 NKTQIVWL
+182 NRTQIVWL

-217 RYLEKFGYLN
+217 RYLEKYGYLN
-227 RVTSTML
+227 RITSTML

-257 LHAKNDQE
+257 LHSKNDQE

-315 AKDSEEWVFFLETLW
+315 AEDSEEWDFFLETLW
-330 ELQCLKTHS
+330 ELQCLKTRS

-364 ILTQERALF
+364 ILAQERALF
-373 DENNENEIITSKLLK
+373 DESNEEERITPRVLK
-388 QTAKKDMKIIQP
+388 KTAKEEMKIIQP
-400 MLNAIRN
+400 MLNAIRK
-407 NDFAAMYRYEDIMI
+407 NDLKAMYKYEDIMI
-421 NLDELMINHK
+421 NLDDLMINHK
-431 RNIQYVGKVKAAMN
+431 QNTEYEGKIKKAMK

-451 AYKKQEK
+451 GYKRQDT
-458 IESLSV
+458 IENLTV
-464 EVAAIG
+464 EVASLG
-470 IFDSLS
+470 IFDNLELS
-476 SNEVLNATKKI
+476 DIKRIIIKI
-487 VEDAP
+487 VENYP
-492 INTDENVLKAQL
+492 IDTDLNVLKTDSIQQAITINQQ
-504 IPNLIELNEKAKEK
+504 K
-518 KKQRDTS
+518 KKNKESKMQKGE
-525 NRILLLPD
+525 LLPLLT
-533 LREQALKQKKHPY
+533 LRTAA
-546 DLLLRQGYIK
+546 
-556 QPIIELTNLTNIM
+556 IEKNNTLMNC
-569 EDKI
+569 

>member
-1 MRNLEKVNNVVLK
+1 MSNLEKTTNLVLK
-14 GDMEEA
+14 GDFEEA
-20 NYKPQMLTEYAQNP
+20 EYKGQALSEYSNNP
-34 FIEAL
+34 LIEAL
-39 PPIFSEDD
+39 PPIFDEDD
-47 VLNRFMVTPRISE
+47 VLERFMVTPRITA
-60 QDKKSEANIRYH
+60 QDKQSARNIRYH
-72 VLKRVKNF
+72 VLKRIKNF

-106 PIDKSFLERI
+106 PLDKSFLERI
-116 RLLHQLREDEEQS
+116 RVLHQLREDEEEA
-129 HKYIDERLNHIRST
+129 HKYIDDRLNYIRST

-154 IGKTTSIERLLL
+154 IGKTTAIERLLL

-172 KHEVYEQQPF
+172 KHDMYKEQPF
-182 NKTQIVWL
+182 NRTQIVWL

-257 LHAKNDQE
+257 LNAKNDQE

-285 GTSKAQQLFKG
+285 GTSKAEQLFKG

-305 SDGAIIWDRM
+305 SDGSIIWDRM
-315 AKDSEEWVFFLETLW
+315 AEESEEWEFFLETLW
-330 ELQCLKTHS
+330 ELQCLRAHS
-339 ELTEDVKKTFYEE
+339 ELTEEVKKVFYEE

-364 ILTQERALF
+364 ILAQERVLF
-373 DENNENEIITSKLLK
+373 DETSEVEKITPRVLK
-388 QTAKKDMKIIQP
+388 KTAKEDMKIIQP
-400 MLNAIRN
+400 MMNALRKNDLNA
-407 NDFAAMYRYEDIMI
+407 MYKYEDIMI

-431 RNIQYVGKVKAAMN
+431 RNTEYEGRIKSAMR
-445 ERQNTL
+445 ERQNSMQ
-451 AYKKQEK
+451 YKRQDT

-464 EVAAIG
+464 EIASIG
-470 IFDSLS
+470 IFDVLS
-476 SNEVLNATKKI
+476 SKEINKM
-487 VEDAP
+487 VEKVVKGFVID
-492 INTDENVLKAQL
+492 TDYNVLKLQVIQEL
-504 IPNLIELNEKAKEK
+504 MELNQKIKERKEK
-518 KKQRDTS
+518 SVSVVKVLP
-525 NRILLLPD
+525 LLE
-533 LREQALKQKKHPY
+533 LRERALKQKKQTY
-546 DLLLRQGYIK
+546 DLLNRNNFIRSPLEEFY
-556 QPIIELTNLTNIM
+556 
-569 EDKI
+569 

>member
-1 MRNLEKVNNVVLK
+1 MRSLEKTNNLVLK
-14 GDMEEA
+14 GDFEEA
-20 NYKPQMLTEYAQNP
+20 NYKEQVLSEYDNNA

-39 PPIFSEDD
+39 PPIFDEDD
-47 VLNRFMVTPRISE
+47 VLERFMVTPRITE
-60 QDKKSEANIRYH
+60 QDKQSETNIRYH

-106 PIDKSFLERI
+106 PLDKTFLERI
-116 RLLHQLREDEEQS
+116 RVLHQLREDEEEA
-129 HKYIDERLNHIRST
+129 HKYIDERLNYIRST

-154 IGKTTSIERLLL
+154 IGKTTAIERLLL

-172 KHEVYEQQPF
+172 KHEAYKGQPF
-182 NKTQIVWL
+182 NRTQIVWL

-195 YDGSLSTL
+195 YDGSLSTM
-203 CKSFFK
+203 CKGFFK

-217 RYLEKFGYLN
+217 RYLEKYGYLN

-257 LHAKNDQE
+257 LHSKNDQE

-315 AKDSEEWVFFLETLW
+315 AEESEEWEFFLETLW
-330 ELQCLKTHS
+330 ELQCLKTRS
-339 ELTEDVKKTFYEE
+339 ELTGEIKKTFYEE

-364 ILTQERALF
+364 ILAQERALF
-373 DENNENEIITSKLLK
+373 DESNEDETITSRVLK
-388 QTAKKDMKIIQP
+388 KTAKEDMKIIQP
-400 MLNAIRN
+400 MLNAIRKK
-407 NDFAAMYRYEDIMI
+407 DLKAMYKYEDIMI
-421 NLDELMINHK
+421 NLDELMIDHK
-431 RNIQYVGKVKAAMN
+431 QNTEYEGKIKAAMK

-451 AYKKQEK
+451 QYKRKDM
-458 IESLSV
+458 IDSLSV
-464 EVAAIG
+464 EVAALG
-470 IFDSLS
+470 IFDALGALGMRKLVTKVVQSHPIDTEYNNLKL
-476 SNEVLNATKKI
+476 EVLQQAMNLNQNKNEKLERYKGKTEKLLPLLKI
-487 VEDAP
+487 R
-492 INTDENVLKAQL
+492 LKAL
-504 IPNLIELNEKAKEK
+504 EK
-518 KKQRDTS
+518 KQ
-525 NRILLLPD
+525 
-533 LREQALKQKKHPY
+533 HPY
-546 DLLLRQGYIK
+546 DLLKKDGYIK
-556 QPIIELTNLTNIM
+556 SLL
-569 EDKI
+569 

>member
-1 MRNLEKVNNVVLK
+1 MRSLEKTNNLVLK
-14 GDMEEA
+14 GDFEEA
-20 NYKPQMLTEYAQNP
+20 NYKAQVLSEYDNNP

-39 PPIFSEDD
+39 PPIFDEDD
-47 VLNRFMVTPRISE
+47 VLERFMVTPRITE
-60 QDKKSEANIRYH
+60 QDKQSEMNIRYH

-106 PIDKSFLERI
+106 PLDKTFLERI
-116 RLLHQLREDEEQS
+116 RVLHQLREDEEEA
-129 HKYIDERLNHIRST
+129 HKYIDERLNYIRST

-154 IGKTTSIERLLL
+154 IGKTTAIERLLL

-172 KHEVYEQQPF
+172 KHEVYKGQAF
-182 NKTQIVWL
+182 NRTQIVWL

-195 YDGSLSTL
+195 YDGSLSTM
-203 CKSFFK
+203 CKGFFK

-217 RYLEKFGYLN
+217 RYLEKYGYLN

-257 LHAKNDQE
+257 LHSKNDQE

-315 AKDSEEWVFFLETLW
+315 AEDSEEWEFFLETLW
-330 ELQCLKTHS
+330 ELQCLKTSS
-339 ELTEDVKKTFYEE
+339 ELTGEIKKTFYEE

-364 ILTQERALF
+364 ILAQERALF
-373 DENNENEIITSKLLK
+373 DESNEGETITSRVLK
-388 QTAKKDMKIIQP
+388 KTAKEDMKIIQP
-400 MLNAIRN
+400 MLNAIRK
-407 NDFAAMYRYEDIMI
+407 NDLKVMYKYEDIMI
-421 NLDELMINHK
+421 NLDDLMINHK
-431 RNIQYVGKVKAAMN
+431 QNTEYEGKIKVAMK

-451 AYKKQEK
+451 QYKRQDT
-458 IESLSV
+458 IESLSI
-464 EVAAIG
+464 EVASLG
-470 IFDSLS
+470 IFDALDANDIRKLITKVVENKPIDSDYNTLKLES
-476 SNEVLNATKKI
+476 IQQVIALNGRKKEQKSKNSI
-487 VEDAP
+487 R
-492 INTDENVLKAQL
+492 NV
-504 IPNLIELNEKAKEK
+504 N
-518 KKQRDTS
+518 
-525 NRILLLPD
+525 LLPLLK
-533 LREQALKQKKHPY
+533 LREQALLKKKHSY
-546 DLLLRQGYIK
+546 ELLKVNGYVK
-556 QPIIELTNLTNIM
+556 NPLE
-569 EDKI
+569 EFY